1 MSFLHEPGDL
11 AQTPLAAVLLEAL
24 NLRASGV
31 LAVEHGGGTSRL
43 WFRAGRPVGAQVF
56 TGFRPL
62 GHMLLQAGLIDID
75 ALSRSLATMAET
87 GRPQGEILIEAG
99 AVPRADVERLLAE
112 QQAGYFALIA
122 ALERGGFRFDAA
134 AEVPAWTRT
143 SLLSPLHM
151 IVDALERP
159 QAGALVISAL
169 QPIGSGGV
177 RLAPGYA
184 DAEGAFRWSD
194 AERALVSRLV
204 RPVGLDGFFATS
216 GVPPER
222 ARAMLSA
229 LILLGLAVPAAERS
243 ADDAG
248 ATLAPEEVD
257 LLLDLDATAA
267 PTWTP
272 PPIAMGVPRPTA
284 SATANGNGDENGN
297 GTATA
302 NANANASASE
312 TAPAAHPERCARR
325 AGEESKGGAES
336 REKPTHR
343 SDPAEARARRQRL
356 LQQAMR
362 NMGIGPF
369 AGGPRPPA
377 PAATPAPARSAE
389 DDLRT
394 ALLSVAPRAK
404 ERDLFA
410 RLDVP
415 DTATRDDVRNAFL
428 ALARQFHPD
437 RFASP
442 ALGDLADVVRDFFTA
457 MNEAYEVLS
466 DDRRRAEYLALRI
479 HGNGVPQAQVDSAR
493 VDFQKAEACLRTRDL
508 ARARGFY
515 ESAVRA
521 DPRAEYQAALAFALI
536 VDPQRRD
543 RERAHTLLDEATR
556 DPGCHRAQ
564 YVAGILAR
572 DEGDDGRAERL
583 FRAAVAAN
591 PRHSDA
597 LRELRA
603 LEARRVDRRGR

>member
-1 MSFLHEPGDL
+1 
-11 AQTPLAAVLLEAL
+11 
-24 NLRASGV
+24 
-31 LAVEHGGGTSRL
+31 
-43 WFRAGRPVGAQVF
+43 
-56 TGFRPL
+56 
-62 GHMLLQAGLIDID
+62 
-75 ALSRSLATMAET
+75 
-87 GRPQGEILIEAG
+87 
-99 AVPRADVERLLAE
+99 
-112 QQAGYFALIA
+112 
-122 ALERGGFRFDAA
+122 
-134 AEVPAWTRT
+134 
-143 SLLSPLHM
+143 
-151 IVDALERP
+151 
-159 QAGALVISAL
+159 
-169 QPIGSGGV
+169 
-177 RLAPGYA
+177 
-184 DAEGAFRWSD
+184 
-194 AERALVSRLV
+194 
-204 RPVGLDGFFATS
+204 
-216 GVPPER
+216 
-222 ARAMLSA
+222 
-229 LILLGLAVPAAERS
+229 
-243 ADDAG
+243 
-248 ATLAPEEVD
+248 
-257 LLLDLDATAA
+257 
-267 PTWTP
+267 
-272 PPIAMGVPRPTA
+272 
-284 SATANGNGDENGN
+284 
-297 GTATA
+297 
-302 NANANASASE
+302 
-312 TAPAAHPERCARR
+312 
-325 AGEESKGGAES
+325 
-336 REKPTHR
+336 
-343 SDPAEARARRQRL
+343 
-356 LQQAMR
+356 MR

-457 MNEAYEVLS
+457 VNEAYEVLS

-479 HGNGVPQAQVDSAR
+479 RGNGVPQAQVDSAR

-536 VDPQRRD
+536 IDPQRRD
-543 RERAHTLLDEATR
+543 RERARTLLDEATR
-556 DPGCHRAQ
+556 DPACHRAQ